1 MSWPSAYSHESTSR
15 KIFASRRS
23 PLRSIQRG
31 SRGPTALFDQRHDQR
46 SAQTQSDAS
55 AAEAL
60 QRGTKSWSALDA
72 ATPHSVQWTD
82 FDKQYRTAFGKRPS
96 PTAGVG
102 REEPDCGLQTR
113 HSPRLLANRLRGS
126 VERSEPT
133 PSGRTRQSASEQVN

>member
-82 FDKQYRTAFGKRPS
+82 FDKQYRTAFGKRPRVMLS
-96 PTAGVG
+96 SRVW
-102 REEPDCGLQTR
+102 D
-113 HSPRLLANRLRGS
+113 SY
-126 VERSEPT
+126 SEFT
-133 PSGRTRQSASEQVN
+133 

>member
-1 MSWPSAYSHESTSR
+1 MSGPSAYSHESTSR

-96 PTAGVG
+96 FG
-102 REEPDCGLQTR
+102 TR
-113 HSPRLLANRLRGS
+113 KSRAPGF
-126 VERSEPT
+126 
-133 PSGRTRQSASEQVN
+133 